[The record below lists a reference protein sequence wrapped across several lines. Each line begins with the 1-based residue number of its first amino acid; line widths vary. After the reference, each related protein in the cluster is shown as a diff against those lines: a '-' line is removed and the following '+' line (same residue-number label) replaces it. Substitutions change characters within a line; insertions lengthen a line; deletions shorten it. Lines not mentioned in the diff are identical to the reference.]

1 MNEFTCVVRE
11 LDIDQLDSVSGGEI
25 AIDAAANAYLALQA
39 RLAAAVQGPSTTPK
53 ITLHF

>member
-1 MNEFTCVVRE
+1 MIEFTHDVRE
-11 LDIDQLDSVSGGEI
+11 LDIEQLDCVSGGEI

-53 ITLHF
+53 ISLHF

>member
-1 MNEFTCVVRE
+1 MNKFTSEVRK
-11 LDIDQLDSVSGGEI
+11 LDIDELDGVSGGEI

>member
-1 MNEFTCVVRE
+1 MSEFTSKVRE
-11 LDIDQLDSVSGGEI
+11 LDIDQLDRVSGGEI